1 MLMGMLYHCIY
12 IHAWASALLVS
23 TNWAMLE
30 PQLLDE
36 LQGLPRFFVYQ
47 KNIHQINRWDR
58 GVS

>member
-1 MLMGMLYHCIY
+1 MGMLYHCIY

-36 LQGLPRFFVYQ
+36 LQGLPRFLYIRFTCTMVE
-47 KNIHQINRWDR
+47 
-58 GVS
+58 